1 MGGLHRV
8 MSDELFVELWNE
20 IGDLG
25 QIARRC
31 GRSKISVFAKAE
43 QLASKGYE
51 LREIEGSENVK
62 HTIYLPSPEQI
73 KLECLKIRARKGD
86 LFACETVDNHGHK
99 AGE

>member
-1 MGGLHRV
+1 

-51 LREIEGSENVK
+51 LREIEGSANVK
-62 HTIYLPSPEQI
+62 HTIYLPTQEQI

-86 LFACETVDNHGHK
+86 LFVCETVDNHGHK